1 VTDLLRLP
9 SWGRKRAPVAEIK
22 SALEL
27 ALEKAEQYGR
37 ASKEDLRQDKFKEQG
52 RQWAV
57 QYLKEEEVNLEKELA
72 ALPSEGQPSARLA
85 MKEVF
90 LRNVTLPKDE
100 TLDSRLTRAL
110 EGMMIAATNKK
121 GMARLKQELD
131 QLLQQFL
138 MARNSAYQQ
147 LKNSFMQTLGN
158 YTRALE
164 AQLKSKVR
172 LEVENLPEF
181 QQEWRKFESNL
192 TTQFEPILEDRKQQ
206 MLNL

>member
-1 VTDLLRLP
+1 
-9 SWGRKRAPVAEIK
+9 VAEIK

-57 QYLKEEEVNLEKELA
+57 QYLKEEEVDLEKELA
-72 ALPSEGQPSARLA
+72 GLPPEGQASARLA
-85 MKEVF
+85 MREVF

-100 TLDSRLTRAL
+100 TIDARQIRAL
-110 EGMMIAATNKK
+110 EGVMVSANDKK
-121 GMARLKQELD
+121 GMARAKQEID

-138 MARNSAYQQ
+138 MARNSAFQQ
-147 LKNSFMQTLGN
+147 LKTQFSHTLGN

-164 AQLKSKVR
+164 AQMRTKVN

-181 QQEWRKFESNL
+181 QQEWRKFEGQLWN
-192 TTQFEPILEDRKQQ
+192 QFEPVLEDRKRQ

>member
-1 VTDLLRLP
+1 
-9 SWGRKRAPVAEIK
+9 VAEIK

-27 ALEKAEQYGR
+27 ALERAEQYGR
-37 ASKEDLRQDKFKEQG
+37 ATKEDLRQDKFKEQG

-57 QYLKEEEVNLEKELA
+57 QYLKEEEVDLEKELA
-72 ALPSEGQPSARLA
+72 GLPPEGQASARLA

-90 LRNVTLPKDE
+90 LRNIILPKDE
-100 TLDSRLTRAL
+100 TIDPRQSRAL
-110 EGMMIAATNKK
+110 EGVMVSANNKK
-121 GMARLKQELD
+121 GMARLRQEID

-147 LKNSFMQTLGN
+147 LKTQFSHTLGN

-164 AQLKSKVR
+164 AQLKSKVN

-181 QQEWRKFESNL
+181 QQEWRKFEGNL
-192 TTQFEPILEDRKQQ
+192 NAQFEPVLEDRKHQ

>member
-1 VTDLLRLP
+1 
-9 SWGRKRAPVAEIK
+9 VAEIK

-37 ASKEDLRQDKFKEQG
+37 ATKEDLLQDKYKEQG

-57 QYLKEEEVNLEKELA
+57 QYLKEEEIDLEKELA
-72 ALPSEGQPSARLA
+72 VLSPEAQPLARVA

-90 LRNVTLPKDE
+90 LRNITFPKEE
-100 TLDSRLTRAL
+100 TIDSRLNKAL
-110 EGMMIAATNKK
+110 EGIMVVATNKK
-121 GMARLKQELD
+121 AMGRIKQEID

-138 MARNSAYQQ
+138 MARNTALQQ
-147 LKNSFMQTLGN
+147 MKNGFMQTLGN

-164 AQLKSKVR
+164 AQLKTKVR
-172 LEVENLPEF
+172 LDVENLPEF
-181 QQEWRKFESNL
+181 QQEWRKFEGNL
-192 TTQFEPILEDRKQQ
+192 LDQFEPVLEDRKQQ

>member
-1 VTDLLRLP
+1 
-9 SWGRKRAPVAEIK
+9 VAEIK

-37 ASKEDLRQDKFKEQG
+37 ATKEDLLQDKYKEQG

-57 QYLKEEEVNLEKELA
+57 QYLKEEEIDLEKELA
-72 ALPSEGQPSARLA
+72 ALSPEAQPLARVA

-90 LRNVTLPKDE
+90 LRNITLPKEE
-100 TLDSRLTRAL
+100 TIDSRLNKAL
-110 EGMMIAATNKK
+110 EGIMVVATNKK
-121 GMARLKQELD
+121 AMGRLKQEID

-138 MARNSAYQQ
+138 MARNTAFQQ

-164 AQLKSKVR
+164 AQLKTKVR
-172 LEVENLPEF
+172 LDVEHLPEF
-181 QQEWRKFESNL
+181 QQEWRKFEGNL
-192 TTQFEPILEDRKQQ
+192 TDQFEPVLEDRKQQ

>member
-1 VTDLLRLP
+1 M
-9 SWGRKRAPVAEIK
+9 AEIK

-52 RQWAV
+52 RQRAV
-57 QYLKEEEVNLEKELA
+57 QFLKEEDVDLEKEVA
-72 ALPSEGQPSARLA
+72 NLPPEGQASARLA

-90 LRNVTLPKDE
+90 LRNITIPKDE
-100 TLDSRLTRAL
+100 TIDPRLSRAL
-110 EGMMIAATNKK
+110 EGMMVSATSKK
-121 GMARLKQELD
+121 GMARLKQEID

-138 MARNSAYQQ
+138 MARNTAFQQ
-147 LKNSFMQTLGN
+147 LKTQFSQTLGN

-181 QQEWRKFESNL
+181 QQEWRKFEGNMIS
-192 TTQFEPILEDRKQQ
+192 QFEPVLEDRKRQ